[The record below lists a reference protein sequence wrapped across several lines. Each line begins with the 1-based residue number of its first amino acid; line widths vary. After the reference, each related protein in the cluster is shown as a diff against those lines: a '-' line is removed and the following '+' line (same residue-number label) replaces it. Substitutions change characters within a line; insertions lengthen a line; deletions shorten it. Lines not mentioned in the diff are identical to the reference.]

1 MVAKFAGALFALLLV
16 SCGQHSDLDLDS
28 YSGTVTFFNNSSYYV
43 SVYQTSFSGP
53 LLVDKLATGDTYSQK
68 FPSSDN
74 YGVGSVF
81 SIRYWHWVASD
92 AGDFWASG
100 VWIGGIDPNAQI
112 TQNIEAGKSYV
123 IQIPQ
128 PSSKLELAEAFVKI
142 LNSSGM
148 PIEFN
153 RLGVHYKQVGNG
165 ELEVPSGRSGIYKI
179 DSSESGIEIIGY
191 TVFQQIDQYY
201 PVREFT
207 AKNGYIYNFEFDGSS
222 VIPKGELRINFS

>member
-1 MVAKFAGALFALLLV
+1 MVAVKNFAGALFALLLV
-16 SCGQHSDLDLDS
+16 SCGQHSSPDLDS
-28 YSGTVTFFNNSSYYV
+28 NFGTVTFFNNSSYYV

-53 LLVDKLATGDTYSQK
+53 VLADKLATGDTHSHK
-68 FPSSDN
+68 LPPSDN

-81 SIRYWHWVASD
+81 SIRYWFWVASD
-92 AGDFWASG
+92 GGDFWT
-100 VWIGGIDPNAQI
+100 GGIDPNAQI
-112 TQNIEAGKSYV
+112 TQNIESGKSYI

-128 PSSKLELAEAFVKI
+128 PSKLELAEAFVKI
-142 LNSSGM
+142 LNTSGM

-222 VIPKGELRINFS
+222 VIPKGEQRINFS